1 MKRHLNLVGPQ
12 ESIHPRTLEQY
23 VGTDDLDQGL
33 RERLGSDALWL
44 VAQDGYGIVVAGMD
58 EADCLDCM
66 SSTYIPV
73 TYVGVRRLQKVEYT
87 DEYRQR
93 VIEIKP
99 PEEDVAV
106 FAIDIDRAEEQ
117 WGRDDAH
124 EVLDYAEIAV
134 QSDQLITLLD
144 ENEYPSVE
152 VIPLRTK
159 PRLVVDNTRK
169 Q

>member
-1 MKRHLNLVGPQ
+1 MSYLTLVGPHEPMCPQ
-12 ESIHPRTLEQY
+12 TLEQY
-23 VGTDDLDQGL
+23 VETDSLDEGL
-33 RERLGSDALWL
+33 RARLGVDALWL
-44 VAQDGYGIVVAGMD
+44 VAQDGYGIVVEGAD
-58 EADCLDCM
+58 EADCLDDM
-66 SSTYIPV
+66 ASTYIPV
-73 TYVGVRRLQKVEYT
+73 TYAGMRRLQKVEYT

-159 PRLVVDNTRK
+159 PRLVVDNTPK